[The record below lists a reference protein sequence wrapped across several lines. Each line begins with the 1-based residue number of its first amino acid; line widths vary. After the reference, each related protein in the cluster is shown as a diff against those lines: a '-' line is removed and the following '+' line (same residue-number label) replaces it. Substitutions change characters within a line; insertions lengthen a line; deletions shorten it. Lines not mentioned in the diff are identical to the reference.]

1 MWHWWWAGA
10 RHNFLYFWGLSAII
24 YIKPVGTPCRG
35 RLAINCGLQPV
46 NNIIQRIDSHQ
57 SLGVLS
63 RPFVFYPGRGIMK
76 IFCGAWLPLLHL
88 WNFIGPANLPNTFIA
103 HFSGASHQTS
113 HPSTSITWRLSG
125 HCARMRNLFCK
136 NIIIKWMDAFEFL
149 DVAS

>member
-1 MWHWWWAGA
+1 
-10 RHNFLYFWGLSAII
+10 
-24 YIKPVGTPCRG
+24 
-35 RLAINCGLQPV
+35 
-46 NNIIQRIDSHQ
+46 
-57 SLGVLS
+57 
-63 RPFVFYPGRGIMK
+63 MK
-76 IFCGAWLPLLHL
+76 IFFGGWLAGFDL
-88 WNFIGPANLPNTFIA
+88 WYFFVPANLTHKFIA